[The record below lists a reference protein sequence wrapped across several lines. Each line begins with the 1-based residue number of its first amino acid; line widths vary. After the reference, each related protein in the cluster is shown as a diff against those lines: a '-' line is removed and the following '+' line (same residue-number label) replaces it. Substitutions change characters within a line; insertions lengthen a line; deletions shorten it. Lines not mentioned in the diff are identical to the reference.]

1 MRLAKPALDI
11 GLYTEDL
18 DAHRRFWEDEVGAVY
33 EGFQKLGGGV
43 RQHRYGL
50 HGSVVKVNDSR
61 NPLPEAAPSGLRRLT
76 VATDRVSAPVDV
88 TAPDGG
94 AVRLVPVGHDG
105 ITALGVDISALDPD
119 ATRRWWTEAVGG
131 EAVGDGRVSVGTTI
145 LSFMAEPGRAPT
157 GGLRAPGFR
166 YLTAQVRDVVE
177 EHARMVAAGSDASS
191 APTRLGDT
199 AAIAFVR
206 SPDRDWLELSQR
218 AELTGSL
225 PDI

>member
-1 MRLAKPALDI
+1 MQLAKPCLDV

-18 DAHRRFWEDEVGAVY
+18 EAHRRFWEGQIGVVD

-50 HGSVVKVNDSR
+50 HGSVVKVNHSR
-61 NPLPEAAPSGLRRLT
+61 NPLPEAPTGLRRLT
-76 VATDRVSAPVDV
+76 VATDRVTDPVDL
-88 TAPDGG
+88 TAPGG
-94 AVRLVPVGHDG
+94 TAVRLVPIGHDG
-105 ITALGVDISALDPD
+105 ITALGVEIATSDPD
-119 ATRRWWTEAVGG
+119 ATRRWWTEAVGAAAL
-131 EAVGDGRVSVGTTI
+131 EDGRVSVGTTVI
-145 LSFMAEPGRAPT
+145 GFLAEPGRAPT
-157 GGLRAPGFR
+157 GSLRAAGFR

-177 EHARMVAAGSDASS
+177 EHARMVAAGSDATS

-206 SPDRDWLELSQR
+206 SPDGDWLELSQR

-225 PDI
+225 PEI